1 MNTAGLS
8 DLWEH
13 FGGVLCTCRFGV
25 VSVPTVLARF
35 LYLLFL
41 AEFFVPTVSV
51 KFFVPFLDFWAKKL
65 LKHLYLSKS
74 DLHKTLI
81 ICFM

>member
-1 MNTAGLS
+1 LGAFWRRFVYLPFWRS
-8 DLWEH
+8 
-13 FGGVLCTCRFGV
+13 FCTDCFSA
-25 VSVPTVLARF
+25 VSVPAV
-35 LYLLFL
+35 L